1 VSLYGLT
8 IVPKRRVHY
17 GPINP
22 QESREIFV
30 REALAN
36 MEFDTRAPFFAANKR
51 LIAEIEELEHKA
63 RRQDVLV
70 DEHVLFGFY
79 DARIPQGI
87 FNGISFEK
95 WRQDAEKLNPRL
107 LFLTREELM
116 RHAAAN
122 ITEELFPEHMQIGV
136 ISVPLKYRFEPGHPL
151 DGVTAIVPLHVLNQ
165 LNPAVTDWLVPG
177 MIRDKVTH
185 LVKAL
190 PKTLRRVCVPVPDFV
205 TRFLEQAKPG
215 ERPVRDALAAYIVKQ
230 TGLVV
235 GPDDWNGEK
244 LPDHLSMNFQV
255 VDDAGQELATG
266 RDWNA
271 LQAQLGQAAQLTFRS
286 NTPDIEREGLKHW
299 DFGDLPESLTFTRD
313 GSTLTGYPAVED
325 NVDSV
330 AVRLY
335 DTPLA
340 AEEAHRAGVR
350 RLMRFE
356 LKEQMKQLEKGLP
369 GFTQYALLLRNI
381 MSPDDLREDML
392 TAIADRAFLGDDP
405 LPRSNE
411 EFMKLKQR
419 ARTRL
424 PAVTDAIT
432 RQAQNIATEYQALT
446 AKLAQP
452 GGAARIKGEIELQL
466 KRLLHKDFFS
476 QTPWEQL
483 QHLPRYLKAMRMR
496 MDKYPS
502 SPDRDTKHA
511 YSLLQIWQNWEAEVD
526 KRRKAGRLTPELMN
540 YRWLIEELRV
550 SLFAQ
555 ELKTPFPV
563 SFKRLEK
570 AWSDLPS

>member
-1 VSLYGLT
+1 
-8 IVPKRRVHY
+8 
-17 GPINP
+17 
-22 QESREIFV
+22 
-30 REALAN
+30 
-36 MEFDTRAPFFAANKR
+36 
-51 LIAEIEELEHKA
+51 
-63 RRQDVLV
+63 
-70 DEHVLFGFY
+70 
-79 DARIPQGI
+79 
-87 FNGISFEK
+87 
-95 WRQDAEKLNPRL
+95 
-107 LFLTREELM
+107 M

-122 ITEELFPEHMQIGV
+122 ITEELFPEQLQIGV
-136 ISVPLKYRFEPGHPL
+136 ISVPLKYRFEPGHQL

-165 LNPAVTDWLVPG
+165 LDPATTDWLVPG

-190 PKTLRRVCVPVPDFV
+190 PKTIRRVCVPVPDFV
-205 TRFLEQAKPG
+205 TKFLEQARSG
-215 ERPVRDALAAYIVKQ
+215 EEPIGDALAKFITRQA
-230 TGLVV
+230 GLVV
-235 GPDDWNGEK
+235 SADDWNGEK

-271 LQAQLGQAAQLTFRS
+271 LKNQLGQAAQLTFRA
-286 NTPDIEREGLKHW
+286 NTPGIEREGLKQW
-299 DFGDLPESLTFTRD
+299 DFGDLPGTLTFTRD

-325 NVDSV
+325 NDDSV
-330 AVRLY
+330 AIRLY
-335 DTPLA
+335 DTSQA

-356 LKEQMKQLEKGLP
+356 LKEQMKQLDKGLP
-369 GFTQYALLLRNI
+369 GFTQYALLLRNVV
-381 MSPDDLREDML
+381 SPDDLREDML
-392 TAIADRAFLGDDP
+392 TAIADRAFIGEDP
-405 LPRSNE
+405 LPRSND

-424 PAVTDAIT
+424 PAVTEAIT
-432 RQAQNIATEYQALT
+432 RQAQNIAIEYQALI

-452 GGAARIKGEIELQL
+452 GGAARIKAEIELQL
-466 KRLLHKDFFS
+466 RKLLYKGFFA
-476 QTPWEQL
+476 QTPWENI

-502 SPDRDTKHA
+502 NPDRDTKHA
-511 YSLLQIWQNWEAEVD
+511 YSVMQFWQDWEADVD
-526 KRRKAGRLTPELMN
+526 RQRKAGRLAQGLLGF
-540 YRWLIEELRV
+540 RWLIEELRV

-570 AWSDLPS
+570 AWNEL